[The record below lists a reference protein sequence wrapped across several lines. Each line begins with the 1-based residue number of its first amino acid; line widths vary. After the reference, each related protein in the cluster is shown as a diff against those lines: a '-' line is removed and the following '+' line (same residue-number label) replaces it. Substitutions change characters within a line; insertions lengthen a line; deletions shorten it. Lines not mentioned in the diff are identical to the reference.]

1 VSLAAEGRSR
11 PVLDEIDLRVD
22 PGEQVCLV
30 GESGSGKSS
39 LLRVVAGLIPVS
51 AGRSRLEAPDLVAGR
66 LPALGWVP
74 QHPTVLAGTV
84 LDNVALGR
92 PGVDEGIA
100 RAALEAVQ
108 LGPWLR
114 SMPHGLRTPLSGL
127 DAPLSLGERRRLAV
141 ARSLAGPAP
150 RLWLLDEPTAGL
162 DRVGARRL
170 VTELGRIVDGVTAI
184 IATHDPSAMT
194 LGHRVIEL
202 SRGRV
207 LRLGP
212 EQIRPDLA
220 QPPAFRGR
228 AR

>member
-1 VSLAAEGRSR
+1 
-11 PVLDEIDLRVD
+11 
-22 PGEQVCLV
+22 
-30 GESGSGKSS
+30 
-39 LLRVVAGLIPVS
+39 
-51 AGRSRLEAPDLVAGR
+51 
-66 LPALGWVP
+66 
-74 QHPTVLAGTV
+74 
-84 LDNVALGR
+84 
-92 PGVDEGIA
+92 
-100 RAALEAVQ
+100 
-108 LGPWLR
+108 
-114 SMPHGLRTPLSGL
+114 
-127 DAPLSLGERRRLAV
+127 V

-207 LRLGP
+207 LRLGL